1 MGLLRSSVV
10 SLQLQ
15 EGETVKQNWK
25 LQEQNKLKDN
35 IFVFVNANVECERFQ
50 NLASVARIKNVR
62 TSKI

>member
-1 MGLLRSSVV
+1 MGLLRNNGA

>member
-1 MGLLRSSVV
+1 MGLLRNNGV

-25 LQEQNKLKDN
+25 LQERNKLKDN

-50 NLASVARIKNVR
+50 NLTSVARIKNVR

>member
-1 MGLLRSSVV
+1 MGLLRNNGV

-35 IFVFVNANVECERFQ
+35 IFVFANANVECERFQ
-50 NLASVARIKNVR
+50 NLTSVARIKNIR